1 MNRPGQLGISVE
13 NIDPS
18 ASRVS
23 SHQTPQFKNKSLKLN
38 SILAQELESSGR
50 DHKDGKQ
57 NHAAASR
64 QSDHQHSNP
73 FRSAEDLASRK
84 QVYGIQ
90 SQMFAATPNSDVE
103 HHNGRVDSANT
114 GLNKERTK
122 VFPLIK
128 KTGNILIAHGKSGI
142 PLANKG
148 RLTKTK
154 NRPVIPRGP
163 TED

>member
-1 MNRPGQLGISVE
+1 MSRPGQLGISVE

-50 DHKDGKQ
+50 DCKEGKQ
-57 NHAAASR
+57 SHAAASR
-64 QSDHQHSNP
+64 QSDQQHSNP

-84 QVYGIQ
+84 QVYEIQ
-90 SQMFAATPNSDVE
+90 SQMLTATPNGDLEDHKS
-103 HHNGRVDSANT
+103 RVDSTNT
-114 GLNKERTK
+114 GPNKERPK

-128 KTGNILIAHGKSGI
+128 RTGNILIAHGKSGI

-148 RLTKTK
+148 RLAKTK
-154 NRPVIPRGP
+154 NRPVIPSGP
-163 TED
+163 SED